1 MTTTAQDGFELAL
14 ITRPLQLNK
23 DFICAVCKS
32 IYKLTHSLSI
42 CFYDHSFFLN
52 RVSKRTTRML
62 PVWDSP
68 LLWLPQELLS
78 ELIS

>member
-32 IYKLTHSLSI
+32 IYKAHSLSFYLI
-42 CFYDHSFFLN
+42 YDHSFFLN
-52 RVSKRTTRML
+52 RVSKRTSRML

-68 LLWLPQELLS
+68 LLWLPQELLP